1 MKWLKAAIV
10 GALAGLIMFILLA
23 VATRSGAAPINVPPS
38 AAFVKSMGLPPKPL
52 AIFVHFGYAILG
64 SIVLVALFGRRTN
77 ILRGVGLALVLW
89 LILMLIYSPVIGWG
103 IFGFGGP
110 NHELPSQ
117 APLYIRAAGPY
128 VAGTL
133 LLHAI
138 YGLILGWLDSR
149 WINFSREAES
159 S

>member
-23 VATRSGAAPINVPPS
+23 VA
-38 AAFVKSMGLPPKPL
+38 
-52 AIFVHFGYAILG
+52 
-64 SIVLVALFGRRTN
+64 